1 MKVELFPFQQKA
13 VKNLRMFAAISKAT
27 YPVTS
32 VSQVISFTAPTGAGK
47 TIMTAAFVE
56 SVYSGDENYTAQPD
70 AIFVWLS
77 DSPELNQQSKNKFYF
92 NSDAVNHSQLVTI
105 EDETFN
111 QRILDDGK
119 IYFLNT
125 QKLGKSSNL
134 TKHSDFRQFTIW
146 ETLQN
151 TITEKAEKI
160 YFIID
165 EAHRGMKT
173 GRNMATATTIM
184 QKFIKGSAEDN
195 LTPAP
200 LVIGMSATPERFN
213 ALVAGTSSTI
223 HQVIVTAEEVKISGL
238 LKEKII
244 VVHPDE
250 TEKSYVSKDMAML
263 EAAADE
269 WKNKCEHWA
278 QYCREQHKKLFNP
291 IFVVQVLNGTGNK
304 ISETD
309 LDECLKKIENR
320 TGFKFEVG
328 EVVHTF
334 GQTDSD
340 LTINN
345 LRVIYEEPSH
355 ISGNDKVRIVFFKEN
370 LSTGWDCPQA
380 ETMMSFRR
388 ANDATYIAQLLGRMI
403 RTPLQCHIEV
413 DETLNDVRL
422 YLPHFDKETAQNVV
436 DELQK
441 SEGGVIP
448 ADIISET
455 DGEKTF
461 VTLTVNVETPSP
473 SNEKIFAENMSSP
486 ITEENKTARTVQ
498 KNIPTAENSN
508 ETVQTSES
516 EILADFTGKN
526 STAETS
532 NKTVPTSKNK
542 IPAGFT
548 EKIPAAESNF
558 NRAEILKAINQM
570 GLLTYKIRSVKIND
584 YLKSLLKLAH
594 FLTRTRIYFEA
605 FEIITAEI
613 VAQIENYI
621 QSLKNCGEYEKLKQQ
636 AKEFRLSAQ
645 IFDAFG
651 KSVQTA
657 VSQNL
662 FVTTDA
668 DIERQFKQAE
678 AKLKSFG
685 IANAYLNTCEDWDNL
700 DDYKIDVII
709 FAANADTFAKLE
721 KFSKSRFHEL
731 SDNYRRVI
739 AKKFP
744 QHKCEYEKIVA
755 DSDIIT
761 EHNFNLPEII
771 EFPHDK
777 ADKIF
782 SDHLFVEKITG
793 TVGIKLN
800 GWEETILKEEQ
811 QRADFICWLRNPQRA
826 AWALRIPYRQ
836 ENNEIH
842 TMYPDFLIVR
852 RVDSEYIVDILEP
865 HDPTRR
871 DNIGKSKGLAEYAKQ
886 NSGVGRIQLIR
897 KFGENFQRLDLSKGE
912 IREKISRIS
921 TNNELDN
928 IFEEYAK

>member
-47 TIMTAAFVE
+47 TIMIAAFVE
-56 SVYSGDENYTAQPD
+56 SVYSSDENYPAQPD

-92 NSDAVNHSQLVTI
+92 NADGVNHLQLVTI

-111 QRILDDGK
+111 QRILEDGK

-184 QKFIKGSAEDN
+184 QKFIKGSVEDK
-195 LTPAP
+195 LSPAP

-223 HQVIVTAEEVKISGL
+223 HQVVVTTDEVKISGL

-244 VVHPDE
+244 IVYPDE
-250 TEKSYVSKDMAML
+250 SEKSYVSKDMAML

-269 WKNKCEHWA
+269 WKDKVEHWR

-291 IFVVQVLNGTGNK
+291 IFVVQVLNGTGNS
-304 ISETD
+304 ISETN

-334 GQTDSD
+334 GQTAIN
-340 LTINN
+340 LIINN

-355 ISGNDKVRIVFFKEN
+355 ISGNDKIKIVFFKEN

-388 ANDATYIAQLLGRMI
+388 ATDATYIAQLLGRMI
-403 RTPLQCHIEV
+403 RTPLKCHIEV

-422 YLPHFDKETAQNVV
+422 YLPHFDKETAQKIV

-441 SEGGVIP
+441 SEGGIIP

-455 DGEKTF
+455 DSEKIF
-461 VTLTVNVETPSP
+461 DTLTVNVKTPAP
-473 SNEKIFAENMSSP
+473 VFYREKIYSESTGVNFVKKIPTENISP
-486 ITEENKTARTVQ
+486 TILEESFKPAQPEENKT
-498 KNIPTAENSN
+498 PTDS
-508 ETVQTSES
+508 
-516 EILADFTGKN
+516 
-526 STAETS
+526 
-532 NKTVPTSKNK
+532 
-542 IPAGFT
+542 T
-548 EKIPAAESNF
+548 EKISTVEINF
-558 NRAEILKAINQM
+558 NRAEIVKAINQM
-570 GLLTYKIRSVKIND
+570 VLLTYQVRSVRIND

-594 FLTRTRIYFEA
+594 FLMRKEINFKA
-605 FEIITAEI
+605 FEIVTAEI
-613 VAQIENYI
+613 VAQIQNYI
-621 QSLKNCGEYEKLKQQ
+621 ESLKNSEKYEKLKQE
-636 AKEFRLSAQ
+636 AKKFRLSEQ

-657 VSQNL
+657 VIQNL
-662 FVTTDA
+662 FITTDA

-678 AKLKSFG
+678 TKLKNFG
-685 IANAYLNTCEDWDNL
+685 IANAYLNTCKDGDNL
-700 DDYKIDVII
+700 DDYKIDVIL
-709 FAANADTFAKLE
+709 FVANNSCLEELE
-721 KFSKSRFHEL
+721 KFSKSRFHEFN
-731 SDNYRRVI
+731 DNYRRDI
-739 AKKFP
+739 AKLSSNTK
-744 QHKCEYEKIVA
+744 QEYEKIVS
-755 DSDIIT
+755 DSDKVT
-761 EHNFNLPEII
+761 EHIFTLPETISI
-771 EFPHDK
+771 PHDK
-777 ADKIF
+777 DGKNY
-782 SDHLFVEKITG
+782 SDHLFVDRVTG
-793 TVGIKLN
+793 TACIKLN
-800 GWEETILKEEQ
+800 GWEEEILKQEQ
-811 QRADFICWLRNPQRA
+811 QREDFVCWIRNPQRA
-826 AWALRIPYRQ
+826 AWALCIPYYT

-852 RVDSEYIVDILEP
+852 RVNGEYIVDILEP
-865 HDPTRR
+865 HDSSRR
-871 DNIGKSKGLAEYAKQ
+871 DNISKAKGLAEYAKK
-886 NSGVGRIQLIR
+886 NSGVGRIELIR
-897 KFGENFQRLDLSKGE
+897 KIGKNFKRLDMSKSA
-912 IREKISRIS
+912 IREKVCRAS

-928 IFEEYAK
+928 IFEDNF